1 MNINAEKIELAQL
14 IFSIENKITIK
25 KIKNLLKA
33 EEPDLWDELHD
44 DVKLA
49 VDESIKQ
56 LDAGKGVPHNLAI
69 KKLSRW
75 VKK

>member
-56 LDAGKGVPHNLAI
+56 LDTSKGIPHNLAV